1 MQLYHINLCEA
12 AYFKNTGLSEGL
24 IFYMLILFQLLLQ
37 KCHTEKSDDYFNFI
51 LYIFLVPY
59 RSYVNFCI

>member
-37 KCHTEKSDDYFNFI
+37 KCHAEKSVIILI
-51 LYIFLVPY
+51 LYYIY
-59 RSYVNFCI
+59 SWCRIEAM